1 LATVRAHIAER
12 ARERLLDHLYQDVG
26 KGRLAV
32 ALSGHEILVIT
43 NALGVAYAS
52 VGEGDSIEKMG
63 VSRDEVRNV
72 MNAML
77 AMMSGLNKDEV
88 DWSER
93 RT

>member
-1 LATVRAHIAER
+1 MDT
-12 ARERLLDHLYQDVG
+12 LYQNVG

-52 VGEGDSIEKMG
+52 VSEDDSIEKMG
-63 VSRDEVRNV
+63 VSRDEVDNV
-72 MNAML
+72 KNAML
-77 AMMSGLNKDEV
+77 RFISGLHEDEV

>member
-1 LATVRAHIAER
+1 MER
-12 ARERLLDHLYQDVG
+12 LYQDVG

-32 ALSGHEILVIT
+32 ALSGHEILVVT
-43 NALGVAYAS
+43 NALGMAYAS
-52 VGEGDSIEKMG
+52 VREGDSIEKMG

-72 MNAML
+72 MDAML
-77 AMMSGLNKDEV
+77 VLMSGLNKDEV

>member
-1 LATVRAHIAER
+1 MET
-12 ARERLLDHLYQDVG
+12 LYQNVG

-32 ALSGHEILVIT
+32 ALSGHEIFVIT
-43 NALGVAYAS
+43 NALGMAYAS

-77 AMMSGLNKDEV
+77 VIMSGLNKDEV
-88 DWSER
+88 DLSER
-93 RT
+93 RV